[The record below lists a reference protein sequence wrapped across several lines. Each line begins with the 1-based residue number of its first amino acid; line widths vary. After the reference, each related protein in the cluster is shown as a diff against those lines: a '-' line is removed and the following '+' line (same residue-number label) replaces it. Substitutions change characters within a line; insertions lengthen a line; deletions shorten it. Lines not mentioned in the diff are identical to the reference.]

1 MPQASSKERVWGC
14 TVGGSVSARPPS
26 LPGKDKQLQGR
37 PGGHGTE
44 VVTAGPGWRGPAAW
58 PFLGLHARKLQ
69 SERSCALRLVQG
81 RGGHS
86 FKLHG
91 GPLRNTLR
99 TLQSG
104 FAGGV
109 GVGSDS
115 PALQV
120 TPGLPIQRL
129 SVCKDA
135 FQLLHTQLDIHMWGH
150 VGWSRCFCGGGFL
163 LPVGPVEAEAPA
175 TAWGRTPPGVPA
187 RGQQDTD
194 TNFQRTEFLVYEN

>member
-1 MPQASSKERVWGC
+1 MATAQRWSPPDQD
-14 TVGGSVSARPPS
+14 GG
-26 LPGKDKQLQGR
+26 DQL
-37 PGGHGTE
+37 
-44 VVTAGPGWRGPAAW
+44 
-58 PFLGLHARKLQ
+58 LGLSWAWHARKLQ
-69 SERSCALRLVQG
+69 SERSCALRLLQG